1 MVYTVLTPS
10 GDSKEFSL
18 SFYGGNMGINKGK
31 VITIYYS
38 DKHEDVKVT
47 ANLSR
52 SSANMP
58 IHSQTFVSTIYRQT
72 SVSPNTSR
80 VIQITEHTHS
90 VGHPPTSH
98 LRLYWIRVM
107 TQLWIT
113 GHVAFLFMNYWL
125 AGEQQEIL
133 QLSHSFY
140 TVFTM
145 QCLPSLY
152 TVCTQFLH
160 SNCRTQRSVETDL
173 AWRVG
178 RMTG

>member
-1 MVYTVLTPS
+1 MVVTWESTKVRS
-10 GDSKEFSL
+10 SL
-18 SFYGGNMGINKGK
+18 
-31 VITIYYS
+31 YYS
-38 DKHEDVKVT
+38 DKHGDAKVT

-72 SVSPNTSR
+72 SGSPNTSR
-80 VIQITEHTHS
+80 VTQITELTHS

-125 AGEQQEIL
+125 AGEQREIL
-133 QLSHSFY
+133 QLSHSSY
-140 TVFTM
+140 SVFTM
-145 QCLPSLY
+145 QFLPSLY
-152 TVCTQFLH
+152 TVFTQILQSFYKVFMQFLH
-160 SNCRTQRSVETDL
+160 SNCRTQRSVEADL